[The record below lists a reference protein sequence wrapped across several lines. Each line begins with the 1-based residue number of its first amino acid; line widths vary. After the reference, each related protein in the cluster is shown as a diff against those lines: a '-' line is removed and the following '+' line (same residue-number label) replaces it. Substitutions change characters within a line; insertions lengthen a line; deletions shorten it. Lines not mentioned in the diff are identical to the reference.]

1 MSSSKKSLRLSTGVA
16 VIVMSFHAPPVV
28 ARATMATTSFDSLTK
43 EMPTL
48 QAIFFDMQEFV
59 GVPMQ

>member
-1 MSSSKKSLRLSTGVA
+1 MSSSKKSLRSSTGVA
-16 VIVMSFHAPPVV
+16 VVVMSFHVPLVV
-28 ARATMATTSFDSLTK
+28 ARAARATTSFNSLTK